1 MNINKEYSETIIDN
15 ISIRIMSHITVE
27 QNYNI
32 LVNDI
37 LVNDILVN
45 DISNFLY
52 KINNYTEMVE
62 YSFPIITLIY
72 IERFL
77 NKGNKK
83 LTKNNWKS
91 ILLISTIITL
101 KMWDDDSMYNSEFA
115 KLYENYPLK
124 RINKLEIRF
133 LKYINYNLNIK
144 ENEYKIFINSIK

>member
-27 QNYNI
+27 QNYN
-32 LVNDI
+32 I

>member
-27 QNYNI
+27 QNSN
-32 LVNDI
+32 I